1 MNYPA
6 IRQCPVCGKYRFEV
20 EFEECPI
27 CSWMND
33 VTQEENP
40 DAKGLA
46 NIFMSSSARSLP
58 AQWAA
63 AFWWRMSAMRIP
75 AASATSSMA
84 CWRHC
89 RSSSLWCSPSGCAAT
104 TSPPFPMCSRT
115 SRTEISSSVSSPVL

>member
-46 NIFMSSSARSLP
+46 NITHCGGGEK
-58 AQWAA
+58 
-63 AFWWRMSAMRIP
+63 RIFFV
-75 AASATSSMA
+75 MY
-84 CWRHC
+84 RGVY
-89 RSSSLWCSPSGCAAT
+89 SSLIYFSYACDK
-104 TSPPFPMCSRT
+104 
-115 SRTEISSSVSSPVL
+115 IHQ

>member
-6 IRQCPVCGKYRFEV
+6 VRQCPVCGKYRFEV

-46 NIFMSSSARSLP
+46 NIMSLNECRKAYAEGKEFYQGRNLIIKSKESLT
-58 AQWAA
+58 AIDNVQ
-63 AFWWRMSAMRIP
+63 
-75 AASATSSMA
+75 
-84 CWRHC
+84 
-89 RSSSLWCSPSGCAAT
+89 
-104 TSPPFPMCSRT
+104 
-115 SRTEISSSVSSPVL
+115 

>member
-27 CSWMND
+27 SSWMND

-46 NIFMSSSARSLP
+46 NIMSLNE
-58 AQWAA
+58 
-63 AFWWRMSAMRIP
+63 
-75 AASATSSMA
+75 
-84 CWRHC
+84 C
-89 RSSSLWCSPSGCAAT
+89 RKAYAEGKE
-104 TSPPFPMCSRT
+104 FY
-115 SRTEISSSVSSPVL
+115 

>member
-46 NIFMSSSARSLP
+46 NIMSLNECPRYRPLHLWRAGVTAVHHHYGAR
-58 AQWAA
+58 QVAA
-63 AFWWRMSAMRIP
+63 PQQLHHYSR
-75 AASATSSMA
+75 
-84 CWRHC
+84 
-89 RSSSLWCSPSGCAAT
+89 CARALHE
-104 TSPPFPMCSRT
+104 RK
-115 SRTEISSSVSSPVL
+115 